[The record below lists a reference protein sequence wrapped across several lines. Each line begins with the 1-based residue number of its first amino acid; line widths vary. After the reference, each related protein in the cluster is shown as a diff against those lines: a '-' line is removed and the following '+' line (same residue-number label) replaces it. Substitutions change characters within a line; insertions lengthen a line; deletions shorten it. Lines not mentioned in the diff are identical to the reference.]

1 MNKKYNNIVLSSG
14 DWHVVSIPCMVF
26 KHRVLKSDPTYKFV
40 INADIHI
47 KSNVTVRNNNDTYY
61 YDLLN
66 MLAPTS
72 NAVVTGLQFL
82 DLLESKYN
90 IVLIQGGTH
99 NSAVFPE
106 LSFISVEDRDLL
118 DTLYDNLSGFL
129 YNDGLN
135 SFIDFTLHT
144 SGGFVRN
151 KLGIDTNNIR
161 PFLLN
166 NLSFNLLSKITEK
179 LSGNNFKV
187 KNNYITALELSS
199 FEVTLIEKLAA
210 YNPTSMPKDED
221 GVPYIWKYI
230 NSFTQ
235 SLSLTAK
242 QYLFGF
248 FLENISITDILNKD
262 FHLNVDANNY
272 PINVVT
278 KTGSYNELS
287 QTITV
292 SKP

>member
-14 DWHVVSIPCMVF
+14 DCQVVSIPCMVF

-278 KTGSYNELS
+278 KTGSYNELY
-287 QTITV
+287 QTITI